1 MSEGIDYILDQV
13 GPDIMGTNLS
23 QNAYNAAKY
32 MGGKVYKLQNDY
44 NDFRQTQKMAKSY
57 IQSPEIPSPYM
68 QYANPDRTLPFAALN
83 VLNEFKRQQ
92 KLTNMDIKGLDDGNK
107 HQSVG
112 CVLGRSGMPV
122 LGSAAAIAKEI
133 WDYNRKINNPEM
145 LRRYGG
151 KQGIINDGIKD
162 TINGLY
168 GIAYGFFNKDADC
181 NSFLYNK
188 K

>member
-13 GPDIMGTNLS
+13 AEDIMGTNLP
-23 QNAYNAAKY
+23 QKAYNAAKY
-32 MGGKVYKLQNDY
+32 MGGKVYNLQNDY
-44 NDFRQTQKMAKSY
+44 NDFRQTQEMAKSY
-57 IQSPEIPSPYM
+57 IQSPQTPSPYM
-68 QYANPDRTLPFAALN
+68 QYANPDRTLPFAILN

-92 KLTNMDIKGLDDGNK
+92 KLTGTDIKGLNDGHK

-112 CVLGRSGMPV
+112 CVLGKSGMPV
-122 LGSAAAIAKEI
+122 LGSAAAIAKEV
-133 WDYNRKINNPEM
+133 WDYNRKIQNPEM

-168 GIAYGFFNKDADC
+168 GIFDAYYNKEADC
-181 NSFLYNK
+181 NSLLYNK
-188 K
+188 R